1 MQISTTGRQAITT
14 KFIPCTNAKCSRVKA
29 SCERG
34 NITISWDH
42 ALNSSENHEKAVK
55 ELLTKFEKEDI
66 AKWGQAMFSKGTW
79 FGGATETGYIFVQVP
94 SAWIFPNGESK

>member
-1 MQISTTGRQAITT
+1 VPAKDGTKMQISTTGRQAITT
-14 KFIPCTNAKCSRVKA
+14 KFMPCTNTKCSRVKA

-94 SAWIFPNGESK
+94 